1 MKGNAPYMLV
11 FFGTPFTHDGPYG
24 FFDEFYEAG
33 YGIISPARPGYAR
46 TPITSGRT
54 YKEQPDLYAAMLD
67 KLGVDKV
74 VVHSISGGGPAAYSF
89 ARQYPDRCHC
99 LIPECSVSGN
109 LTHEKLG
116 NLDKWYFKAL
126 ATSPLLAQATAAAPT
141 EQALKGIINSMESE
155 GG

>member
-1 MKGNAPYMLV
+1 MLETIDTWVIVVAIIAAVILCCTLSCCCHCAMWKRRIQKRDDALSQIIETPKGPVEVFVKGNAPYMLV

-24 FFDEFYEAG
+24 FFDEFFEAG

-54 YKEQPDLYAAMLD
+54 YKEQPGLYAAMLD

-89 ARQYPDRCHC
+89 AR
-99 LIPECSVSGN
+99 
-109 LTHEKLG
+109 
-116 NLDKWYFKAL
+116 
-126 ATSPLLAQATAAAPT
+126 
-141 EQALKGIINSMESE
+141 
-155 GG
+155 